1 MHETA
6 TKHEQ
11 EHCQPKGHRAPAPA
25 SWRRAQRARGRCR
38 RFELPAGARGES
50 SSKQATWRG
59 ELARRMG
66 EVSFTDEADGL
77 VSCTPSSST
86 ADKAVFAAFRQH
98 IGVTSS
104 GDGLA
109 ADAKLLFKVTIDSNE
124 KKGSKPVYFFVGVPQ
139 ASPFSAALGLCN
151 RTFYS
156 TKTDQTA
163 EHNQGAFL
171 LQGGYGINPNKSAG
185 NVFMAYGNELVFHT
199 KVDFTRLAF
208 AA

>member
-1 MHETA
+1 
-6 TKHEQ
+6 
-11 EHCQPKGHRAPAPA
+11 
-25 SWRRAQRARGRCR
+25 
-38 RFELPAGARGES
+38 
-50 SSKQATWRG
+50 
-59 ELARRMG
+59 MG

-77 VSCTPSSST
+77 VSCTPSAST

-98 IGVTSS
+98 CGVSSS

-109 ADAKLLFKVTIDSNE
+109 ADARLLFKVTVDSNE
-124 KKGSKPVYFFVGVPQ
+124 KKAKQIHFFVGVPQ
-139 ASPFSAALGLCN
+139 NAPFSAALGLCN
-151 RTFYS
+151 RTFCS

-163 EHNQGAFL
+163 EHHSGAFL